1 MKITNLKDLGVIALI
16 IVGLFGVWGGVLNY
30 ARRMEKYNRLKKRQK
45 VFLFGIDLISSTGL
59 ALLTH
64 ILLQGVGVPETISV
78 AIAGYIAYRGTQAV
92 YILQLLIAEK
102 VGSKELIKLAKDEL
116 EQQKPTNKKE
126 ENSEFRD
133 S

>member
-30 ARRMEKYNRLKKRQK
+30 ARRMERYNRLKKRQK
-45 VFLFGIDLISSTGL
+45 IFLFGIDLISSTGL

-78 AIAGYIAYRGTQAV
+78 AIAGYVAYRGTQAV

-126 ENSEFRD
+126 ENNEFRD